1 MLHIHYTLLTQWLHA
16 NPQWGGFAA
25 FIIAF
30 SESIA
35 ILGTIIPGSV
45 TMTAIG
51 ILAGSGVLPI
61 WSVIGF
67 GIAGAII
74 GDGFSYFVGYR
85 YKNNLQNVW
94 PFSHH
99 PSLFITGEKFFI
111 KHGALSVFIGRFVGP
126 VRAIVP
132 LIAGMLNMRPPRYF
146 LASIPAAICWAP
158 GYMLPGILLGAAS
171 LEMPADVATGLI
183 ITVLAFL
190 VLIWL
195 LAKLTT
201 FLYNKT
207 HHYFSEHFDRKWEV
221 WEQQPSKRWFCE
233 LLRHASRPG
242 KRGQILLAIN
252 MVIAFT
258 LFVILYINVVIHGPL
273 IGFNNA
279 VYHLFRGLRTPTLDK
294 VMLVITTLG
303 FKNVLLPLVITLT
316 AWFAFRKKWLAAIH
330 WFMNGLIVSGAIFV
344 CKSLHYNPRPTG
356 TMKYL
361 TSSSFPSGHTT
372 LTVALFGFLAFLIAT
387 QLPKEKRK
395 IVYWIA
401 TIIAVSVGISRIYL
415 EAHWFTDVVGGTLL
429 GLFVIAFTVLSY
441 RRYRPDRL
449 SILGI
454 LLVTVLTLGFTG
466 SWNLYHNYHKYLH
479 GSKAIWPTHYLSKQI
494 WWHQHATL
502 IPLFRNDRFGNPTEL
517 LNVQWAGNIEHIRT
531 TLKQHG
537 WHNPHT
543 RDYLSTLKTL
553 AEQNVAK
560 HHSFIAKLYND
571 QHPVL
576 ELTKFVTNQSP
587 PLILRL
593 WQSNIKLMPNNT
605 PLWVGTIY
613 YRATEKHLIF
623 FYKRAKHIRI
633 EEAANALIP
642 SLIEYTWHMK
652 IVKPRYLPL
661 ALMKEHL
668 LDRVIII
675 QPRN

>member
-25 FIIAF
+25 FLIAF

-67 GIAGAII
+67 AIAGAIF
-74 GDGFSYFVGYR
+74 GDGFSYLLGFR
-85 YKNNLQNVW
+85 YKTNLQNIW
-94 PFSHH
+94 PFSHY

-132 LIAGMLNMRPPRYF
+132 LVAGMLNMRPVRYF
-146 LASIPAAICWAP
+146 LASIPAAILWAP

-171 LEMPADVATGLI
+171 LEMPTDVATYLI
-183 ITVLAFL
+183 ITVLLFL
-190 VLIWL
+190 ILFWL

-201 FLYNKT
+201 YLYNKT
-207 HHYFSEHFDRKWEV
+207 HNYFSAYFDQKWEI

-233 LLRHASRPG
+233 LLRHAGRPG

-252 MVIAFT
+252 LLIALT
-258 LFVILYINVVIHGPL
+258 LFVILYINVVTHCPL
-273 IGFNNA
+273 LYFNNM
-279 VYHLFRGLRTPTLDK
+279 VYHLFRGIHTPTLNK
-294 VMLVITTLG
+294 VMIVVTTFGHAITI
-303 FKNVLLPLVITLT
+303 LPLVISLT
-316 AWFAFRKKWLAAIH
+316 VWFLFRKKWLTAIH
-330 WFMNGLIVSGAIFV
+330 WFMNGVIVSGALVI
-344 CKSLHYNPRPTG
+344 CKHLYYNPRPTG
-356 TMKYL
+356 TIQYL

-372 LTVALFGFLAFLIAT
+372 LSVAIYGFLAFFIAT

-395 IVYWIA
+395 IIYWLA
-401 TIIAVSVGISRIYL
+401 TLIAVSVGISRIYL
-415 EAHWFTDVVGGTLL
+415 EAHWLTDVIGGILL
-429 GLFVIAFTVLSY
+429 GLSVIAFSVISY
-441 RRYRPDRL
+441 RRYQPERL

-454 LLVTVLTLGFTG
+454 LIVTIITLTL
-466 SWNLYHNYHKYLH
+466 SASYDLHHNFKKFLNYSTLV
-479 GSKAIWPTHYLSKQI
+479 WPTNYLSKQV
-494 WWHQHATL
+494 WWNQHSSL
-502 IPLFRNDRFGNPTEL
+502 IPLYRNDRLGHPVEL
-517 LNVQWAGNIEHIRT
+517 LNVQWAGDINNIKT

-560 HHSFIAKLYND
+560 HHSFFAQLYND

-576 ELTKFVTNQSP
+576 ELTKFINNQSP

-593 WQSNIKLMPNNT
+593 WQSNIQLMPNNT
-605 PLWVGTIY
+605 SLWVGTIY
-613 YRATEKHLIF
+613 YQATEKHLIF
-623 FYKRAKHIRI
+623 FYKRAKHIEI
-633 EEAANALIP
+633 QEAANALIP
-642 SLIEYTWHMK
+642 SLVEFTWHMK
-652 IVKPRYLPL
+652 IVQPQYLPL
-661 ALMKEHL
+661 ALMKEHMP
-668 LDRVIII
+668 DRVIII
-675 QPRN
+675 KPRN